1 MRRWNGWGD
10 DQVEYPLPPEGAT
23 FIEAAVGAGMAPA
36 DATLD
41 SALATVAPSRAPDG
55 AGLRLDPLD
64 RLLHARGQS
73 LPDWIALRA
82 GRIGAFPDAV
92 AYPADAADV
101 IHLIRFASERRLQ
114 LIPYGGGT
122 SVVGH
127 INPQPSEAP
136 IVTVDL
142 GHLHHLHN
150 VDDISLLA
158 TFEAGV
164 RGPDLESALRGR
176 GFTLGH
182 FPQSFEYSTLG
193 GWVAT
198 RSTGQQSLHYG
209 RIEALFAGGHVET
222 PIGSMDLT
230 PVPAS
235 AAGPDLRQLMLGSEG
250 RLGILT
256 TAVVRIRRVPEEETF
271 SAAFFPSWD
280 AGLEAVRTMAQARLP
295 LSMLRL
301 SNPLETEATLALA
314 GRPALVA
321 WAERGLRLLGY
332 TRGRCLLLL
341 AASGDAR
348 RVRQARAQAHALIRR
363 SGGLPAGTPIG
374 SMWRKTRFL
383 APYLRNTLWARG
395 YALDTLETAI
405 PWSAVPSAAE
415 SILAALQR
423 GLEVQDERV
432 LAFLHVS
439 HVYPDGASLYATF
452 LFRRSP
458 DPDET
463 LERWRR
469 LKESATRQVLA
480 HGGTLSHQHG
490 VGLDHAPYLTEEK
503 GEAGMKALQ
512 AALAAFDPEGIMN
525 PGKLLGSGQ
534 WPVVS
539 GRTGIG

>member
-10 DQVEYPLPPEGAT
+10 DQVEYPLPPEGAE
-23 FIEAAVGAGMAPA
+23 FVEAAIGAGTAA
-36 DATLD
+36 TDASLD
-41 SALATVAPSRAPDG
+41 SALATVPPSRADG
-55 AGLRLDPLD
+55 AGLSRDPLD

-82 GRIGAFPDAV
+82 GRVGPFPDAV
-92 AYPADAADV
+92 AHPADSEDV
-101 IHLIRFASERRLQ
+101 AHLIHLAAERRLH

-127 INPQPSEAP
+127 INPLPSEAP
-136 IVTVDL
+136 VVTVDL
-142 GHLHHLHN
+142 GHLRRLQN
-150 VDDISLLA
+150 LDEISLLA

-164 RGPDLESALRGR
+164 RGPDLESALRAR

-193 GWVAT
+193 GWIAT

-222 PIGSMDLT
+222 PAGPMDLI

-235 AAGPDLRQLMLGSEG
+235 AAGPDLRHLMLGSEG

-256 TAVVRIRRVPEEETF
+256 TAVVRIRRVPDAETF
-271 SAAFFPSWD
+271 SAAFFPSWE
-280 AGLEAVRTMAQARLP
+280 AGLEAVRAMVQARVP

-301 SNPLETEATLALA
+301 SDALETQTTLALA
-314 GRPALVA
+314 GRPGLVA
-321 WAERGLRLLGY
+321 WADRALRLLGY
-332 TRGRCLLLL
+332 ARGRCLLLL
-341 AASGDAR
+341 AVTGEAR
-348 RVRQARAQAHALIRR
+348 QVRQARAQAHRLIRR

-383 APYLRNTLWARG
+383 ATYLRNTLWERG
-395 YALDTLETAI
+395 YALDTLETAM

-415 SILAALQR
+415 AILAALQR
-423 GLEVQDERV
+423 GLEIEQERV

-452 LFRRSP
+452 LYRRSR

-463 LERWRR
+463 LARWRR
-469 LKESATRQVLA
+469 LKESATRQVIA
-480 HGGTLSHQHG
+480 HGGTVSHQHG
-490 VGLDHAPYLTEEK
+490 VGLDHAPYVAAEK
-503 GEAGMKALQ
+503 GEIGINALRS
-512 AALAAFDPEGIMN
+512 ALAAFDPQGIMN
-525 PGKLLGSGQ
+525 PGKLLGAG
-534 WPVVS
+534 
-539 GRTGIG
+539 GDR